1 MKDKTE
7 NKTEDRTEGKPE
19 RECWE
24 DLANAVVF
32 QALEDYAA
40 ACRRLRRRPDL
51 REQAK
56 RKRGLD
62 RFFSSRW
69 CRLLTDADLTP
80 LIRKIAKGKEII
92 KGENRR

>member
-1 MKDKTE
+1 MEDKTE
-7 NKTEDRTEGKPE
+7 RK
-19 RECWE
+19 CWE
-24 DLANAVVF
+24 DLANAVVC
-32 QALEDYAA
+32 QALEDYAE
-40 ACRRLRRRPDL
+40 ACRSLRRRPDL

-80 LIRKIAKGKEII
+80 RIREIAKGKRKIVKNTETG
-92 KGENRR
+92 KGANGR